1 MHPYLKK
8 LVQNFDIDSSDK
20 SALEPLLEQVSA
32 YLNRLEKEVDLSG
45 GEDVSRTEKDALL
58 SSDMNIDRTEVDVLL
73 SNKEHLE
80 PQKLAERLQQLSSQY
95 ERQITQLAAVKLG
108 LEDSLSLLNTTLD
121 ATNDGLVVF
130 DKHHKVVA
138 HNKLLTDFFGL
149 TIEQVEHS
157 FVGHNLKDVLQRT
170 IYNDE
175 TLLEL
180 VRFTNE
186 NPSEKAQCLLHFR
199 NGTYV
204 ECVSKPRFLD
214 HRIVGRVW
222 SLRDITDLKESEEQA
237 KHQAYHDNLTGLP
250 NRALLQEQMQRALKG
265 AQHHDHKLA
274 ILFMDLDGFKYVNDT
289 LGHDIG
295 DLLLCH
301 AAMRLKECIS
311 DIDLL
316 ARYGGDEFI
325 VVMDEVESMQQVTEL
340 ADHIIKSLESPF
352 VIRGESLYMTTSIGI
367 SLFPNDGETAEGLVR
382 DADMAMYHAKAKG
395 RNNFQFFAKELAVLS
410 SHRLSLRNK
419 LKTAL
424 EESQFQLV
432 YQPKVTTKE
441 SRIVGVEA
449 LIRWVLPDGQIIPP
463 DEFISAA
470 EDNGLILPISDWVF
484 EEAIRQAKQWQDDA
498 PSDFTVA
505 INMSARQFQQPDLV
519 ENIVTLLNKY
529 ELPTRYIELEITE
542 SMVME
547 DVDSAIRILA
557 QLQKLGIRIAIDDF
571 GTGYSS
577 LGYLKS
583 LPIDCLK
590 IDKSFVDELFESK
603 ADRAL
608 VSTIIY
614 LSHVMGVQV
623 VAEGVE
629 TEEALKLLDEMTCDI
644 IQGYYFSKPVQ
655 ADEISLMLKGI

>member
-8 LVQNFDIDSSDK
+8 LVQSFNISPSDQPK
-20 SALEPLLEQVSA
+20 LEPLLEQVSA
-32 YLNRLEKEVDLSG
+32 YLAQIEFISRNSRDGATRSERSDTPPLYLDGLATDDHSPEELVRL
-45 GEDVSRTEKDALL
+45 
-58 SSDMNIDRTEVDVLL
+58 
-73 SNKEHLE
+73 
-80 PQKLAERLQQLSSQY
+80 LQEQSQQY

-138 HNKLLTDFFGL
+138 HNKLLTDFFGI
-149 TIEQVEHS
+149 TSEEVEHS
-157 FVGHNLKDVLQRT
+157 FVGRKLKEMLKATV
-170 IYNDE
+170 YNDD

-180 VRFTNE
+180 IRFTNQ
-186 NPSEKAQCLLHFR
+186 NPAEKAQGLLHFK

-222 SLRDITDLKESEEQA
+222 SLRDITDLKQSEEQA
-237 KHQAYHDNLTGLP
+237 RHQAYHDNLTGLP
-250 NRALLQEQMQRALKG
+250 NRALLQEQMQRALKS
-265 AQHHDHKLA
+265 AHHHEHRLA
-274 ILFMDLDGFKYVNDT
+274 ILFMDLDGFKYVNDS
-289 LGHDIG
+289 LGHDFG
-295 DLLLCH
+295 DLMLCH
-301 AAMRLKECIS
+301 AAMRLKDCIRE
-311 DIDLL
+311 IDLL

-325 VVMDEVESMQQVTEL
+325 VVMDEVTSVKQVTEL
-340 ADHIIKSLESPF
+340 ADRIIKELERPF
-352 VIRGESLYMTTSIGI
+352 FIRGESLYMTTSIGI
-367 SLFPNDGETAEGLVR
+367 SLYPNDGDSAEGLIR

-395 RNNFQFFAKELAVLS
+395 RNNYQFFAQELAVLS
-410 SHRLSLRNK
+410 SYRLSLRNK
-419 LKTAL
+419 LKTAI
-424 EESQFQLV
+424 EEEQFSLV

-441 SRIVGVEA
+441 NRIVGVEA
-449 LIRWVLPDGQIIPP
+449 LIRWKLPDGQVIPP

-484 EEAIRQAKQWQDDA
+484 EEAIKQAKAWSDVA
-498 PSDFTVA
+498 PSYFTVA
-505 INMSARQFQQPDLV
+505 VNMSARQFQQPDLV
-519 ENIVTLLNKY
+519 ENLMALLHKY
-529 ELPTRYIELEITE
+529 ELPTRFIELEITE

-547 DVDSAIRILA
+547 DVESAIRILA
-557 QLQKLGIRIAIDDF
+557 RLRKLGIRIAIDDF

-590 IDKSFVDELFESK
+590 IDKRFVDELFKSK

-629 TEEALKLLDEMTCDI
+629 TEEALKLLDDMTCDL
-644 IQGYYFSKPVQ
+644 IQGYYFSKPV
-655 ADEISLMLKGI
+655 APDDITVMLANNDTSEDS

>member
-8 LVQNFDIDSSDK
+8 LVQNLDVELSDK
-20 SALEPLLEQVSA
+20 SQLEPLLEQVSA
-32 YLNRLEKEVDLSG
+32 YLSHVESLSAEKLRQDPSASLDTPSFNLTSLDESNLNPEELVRLLKEQ
-45 GEDVSRTEKDALL
+45 A
-58 SSDMNIDRTEVDVLL
+58 
-73 SNKEHLE
+73 
-80 PQKLAERLQQLSSQY
+80 QQY
-95 ERQITQLAAVKLG
+95 ERQITQLAVVKLG

-121 ATNDGLVVF
+121 ATNDGLIVF

-138 HNKLLTDFFGL
+138 HNKLLTDFFS
-149 TIEQVEHS
+149 ISSEQVEHA
-157 FVGHNLKDVLQRT
+157 FVGHNLKAMLKRT
-170 IYNDE
+170 VYNDE

-180 VRFTNE
+180 IRFTNQ
-186 NPSEKAQCLLHFR
+186 NPGEKAHGLLHFK

-214 HRIVGRVW
+214 RRIVGRVW
-222 SLRDITDLKESEEQA
+222 SLRDITDLKQSEEQA
-237 KHQAYHDNLTGLP
+237 RHQAYHDSLTGLP
-250 NRALLQEQMQRALKG
+250 NRVLLQEQMHRALKG
-265 AQHHDHKLA
+265 ARHHQHRIA

-289 LGHDIG
+289 LGHDFG

-301 AAMRLKECIS
+301 AAMRLKDCIR

-325 VVMDEVESMQQVTEL
+325 VMMDEVRSIREVTDL
-340 ADHIIKSLESPF
+340 ADRIIKTLERPF
-352 VIRGESLYMTTSIGI
+352 IIRGESLYMTTSIGI
-367 SLFPNDGETAEGLVR
+367 SLFPNDGDVPEGLIR

-395 RNNFQFFAKELAVLS
+395 RNNYQFFAKELAVLS

-419 LKTAL
+419 LKTAI
-424 EESQFQLV
+424 EERQFSLV

-441 SRIVGVEA
+441 SRVVGVEA
-449 LIRWVLPDGQIIPP
+449 LIRWIQPDGQVVPP

-484 EEAIRQAKQWQDDA
+484 EEAIKQAKAWEPVA
-498 PSDFTVA
+498 PSYFTVA
-505 INMSARQFQQPDLV
+505 VNMSARQFQQPDLV
-519 ENIVTLLNKY
+519 ENLMALLAKY
-529 ELPTRYIELEITE
+529 HLPARFLEIEITE
-542 SMVME
+542 SMVMD
-547 DVDSAIRILA
+547 DVESAIRVLA
-557 QLQKLGIRIAIDDF
+557 RLRKLGIRIAIDDF

-583 LPIDCLK
+583 LPIDSLK
-590 IDKSFVDELFESK
+590 IDKRFVDELFKSK

-629 TEEALKLLDEMTCDI
+629 TEEALKLLDEMTCDL
-644 IQGYYFSKPVQ
+644 IQGYYFSKP
-655 ADEISLMLKGI
+655 ISAEDIEQMLVKE

>member
-8 LVQNFDIDSSDK
+8 LVQNLNFSLSDH
-20 SALEPLLEQVSA
+20 SQLESLLEQVSS
-32 YLNRLEKEVDLSG
+32 YLSHLES
-45 GEDVSRTEKDALL
+45 L
-58 SSDMNIDRTEVDVLL
+58 SSKDLESHLAHSEQTPINLDQLENGSMAPEELVTLI
-73 SNKEHLE
+73 KE
-80 PQKLAERLQQLSSQY
+80 QTQQY

-138 HNKLLTDFFGL
+138 HNKLLADFFG
-149 TIEQVEHS
+149 ISSEEVEQS
-157 FVGHNLKDVLQRT
+157 FVGSRLKEMLKRQVHN
-170 IYNDE
+170 YE

-180 VRFTNE
+180 IRFTNQ
-186 NPSEKAQCLLHFR
+186 NPGEKAHGLLHFK

-222 SLRDITDLKESEEQA
+222 SLRDITDLKQSEEQA
-237 KHQAYHDNLTGLP
+237 RHQAYHDDLTGLP

-265 AQHHDHKLA
+265 AQHHNHRIA

-289 LGHDIG
+289 LGHDFG

-301 AAMRLKECIS
+301 AAMRLKDCIR

-325 VVMDEVESMQQVTEL
+325 VMMDEVTSVRQVTDL
-340 ADHIIKSLESPF
+340 ADAIIKELERPF

-367 SLFPNDGETAEGLVR
+367 SLYPNDGDVAEGLIR

-395 RNNFQFFAKELAVLS
+395 RNNYQFFAKELAVLS

-419 LKTAL
+419 LKTAI
-424 EESQFQLV
+424 EEEQFSLV

-441 SRIVGVEA
+441 NRIVGVEA
-449 LIRWVLPDGQIIPP
+449 LIRWTLPDGQVTPP
-463 DEFISAA
+463 NEFIPAA
-470 EDNGLILPISDWVF
+470 EDNGLILPISNWVF
-484 EEAIRQAKQWQDDA
+484 EEAIKQAKAWESSA
-498 PSDFTVA
+498 PSYFTVA
-505 INMSARQFQQPDLV
+505 VNMSARQFQQPDLV
-519 ENIVTLLNKY
+519 ESLMALLAKY
-529 ELPTRYIELEITE
+529 ELPARFLEIEITE

-547 DVDSAIRILA
+547 DVESAIRVLA
-557 QLQKLGIRIAIDDF
+557 RLRRLGIRIAIDDF

-590 IDKSFVDELFESK
+590 IDKRFVDELFKSK

-629 TEEALKLLDEMTCDI
+629 TEEALKLLDDMTCDL

-655 ADEISLMLKGI
+655 AEEIVQMLEKHR